1 MITSKM
7 TWACSLVGWSLGHR
21 ALCQL
26 RALVVSNSFSVHC
39 RYMLLHSGW
48 KSFPELAHCGLE
60 QYRELLNTGQNDIG
74 NFLVSLI
81 PALPDG

>member
-1 MITSKM
+1 
-7 TWACSLVGWSLGHR
+7 
-21 ALCQL
+21 
-26 RALVVSNSFSVHC
+26 
-39 RYMLLHSGW
+39 MLLHSGW